1 MKRLDIALL
10 LFIGFAIWLVGTL
23 YYGWRGAAIFETS
36 RTRYWIAFI
45 VSPLFSAILCLGILR
60 WRHIAP
66 RNWAPAMLLL
76 ALPGMVGE
84 VIVLSNFSTFM
95 PRMHAA
101 SRSRYGAFL
110 FAAYALVLGVAEAV
124 TLAATP

>member
-10 LFIGFAIWLVGTL
+10 LFIGFAIWLVGTV
-23 YYGWRGAAIFETS
+23 YYGWRGAAIFETT

-45 VSPLFSAILCLGILR
+45 VSPLFSAILCFGILR

-66 RNWAPAMLLL
+66 ANWVPAMLLL
-76 ALPGMVGE
+76 ALPGMAGE
-84 VIVLSNFSTFM
+84 VIVLANFSTFL
-95 PRMHAA
+95 PRMHATSA
-101 SRSRYGAFL
+101 GRYGAFL
-110 FAAYALVLGVAEAV
+110 FATYALVLAIAEAV